1 MDGIEAEDRLSSRI
15 AVIKKGII
23 PVSSSRSGKK

>member
-1 MDGIEAEDRLSSRI
+1 MEGIEAEDRLSSRI

-23 PVSSSRSGKK
+23 VSNRSARVGA